1 MLKLTELSKIAYKQL
16 LVDLKDDLKKINT
29 KNDITS
35 HSLILEKL
43 LISVEISNREE
54 IVLCGINFVKY
65 FLKKKFPTLSFRI
78 YFKDGQYL
86 KKNSKIMRI
95 NGDCKKIFLIERSL
109 LNLVQHLSGIATFTK
124 KIVKI
129 TNKKTRILDTRK
141 TLPGLRKLQKYA
153 TSIGGAI
160 NHRMGLYDEIL
171 IKDNHIKVLGGIDKT
186 ISLLNKKNIKKF
198 KIECENYEDVT
209 KAIRA
214 GASYILLDNMKP
226 EEIKKCIK
234 LKQKSNSYTKFEITG
249 GINLNNIKKY
259 YLLGADYISI
269 GKITNSAKSVDIGLD
284 II

>member
-16 LVDLKDDLKKINT
+16 LVDLKDDLKNINI

-35 HSLILEKL
+35 HSLILEKI
-43 LISVEISNREE
+43 LIRAEMSNREE
-54 IVLCGINFVKY
+54 IILCGINFIEY
-65 FLKKKFPTLSFRI
+65 FLKKKFPSLSFKI
-78 YFKDGQYL
+78 YFNDGQYI
-86 KKNSKIMRI
+86 KKDSKIMRLE
-95 NGDCKKIFLIERSL
+95 GDCKKIFLIERSI
-109 LNLVQHLSGIATFTK
+109 LNLIQHLSGIATFTN

-129 TNKKTRILDTRK
+129 TNKKTKILDTRK

-171 IKDNHIKVLGGIDKT
+171 IKDNHIKVLGGIEKT
-186 ISLLNKKNIKKF
+186 ISVLNKKNIKKY
-198 KIECENYEDVT
+198 KIECENYEDVK
-209 KAIRA
+209 KAIGA

-226 EEIKKCIK
+226 TEIKKCMK
-234 LKQKSNSYTKFEITG
+234 LKQKLNTYTKFEITG
-249 GINLNNIKKY
+249 GINLYNIKNY